1 VLNYLRSFTVKLK
14 EYKITMSK
22 TNILNVG
29 FRVYIL
35 TVLFDVSNTSY
46 YVEVENGALFV
57 VMEK

>member
-1 VLNYLRSFTVKLK
+1 MLNYLRSFTVKLK

>member
-1 VLNYLRSFTVKLK
+1 
-14 EYKITMSK
+14 MSK